1 MGKSWRRPR
10 ADATN
15 GLRRPAGPALP
26 GAWPIVPAPIIPI
39 LIVAGLAG
47 CAHQD
52 VVDTPVSWWHQLQG
66 GAIAEQRPPP
76 PGVNDPYPAIGTT
89 PAHAPPMAS
98 VELRRSVTASL
109 LRQRNLTTRL
119 DAADPI
125 PDPVATPAAGKP
137 PGATAAPSPASPASP
152 ASGSPASGSPASGSP
167 ASGSSA
173 SLDAAEAPSAKPGPV
188 AQDQDSEPELAMPA
202 LQLQPADASGVAVV
216 LPAIPGAP
224 PIPPRLPGLRVQPG
238 MPAADHPPPDYA
250 VAPVLGTQ
258 VAFAA
263 GTDTMLSGQAGV
275 LHAIAARRGAGGILV
290 RGYGGA
296 AAADADTQAQAL
308 SVAALRARTVAE
320 ALQAEG
326 VPAGAI
332 LLRAEAF
339 GRGASVSLVQ

>member
-1 MGKSWRRPR
+1 MGTEMGNGGRRPR

-15 GLRRPAGPALP
+15 GRRRPAAL
-26 GAWPIVPAPIIPI
+26 ASLVAISII
-39 LIVAGLAG
+39 LAVAG

-52 VVDTPVSWWHQLQG
+52 VVDTPVGWWHQLQG

-125 PDPVATPAAGKP
+125 PDAVATPPRAKP
-137 PGATAAPSPASPASP
+137 PGATAIPSPASPGSTAPASP
-152 ASGSPASGSPASGSP
+152 APAGSAA
-167 ASGSSA
+167 
-173 SLDAAEAPSAKPGPV
+173 LDAAQAPAARPGAAAP
-188 AQDQDSEPELAMPA
+188 DRDSEPELAMPA
-202 LQLQPADASGVAVV
+202 LQLPPADASGVAVV

-224 PIPPRLPGLRVQPG
+224 PVPPRLPGLSTQPG

-250 VAPVLGTQ
+250 VAPAAGTQ

-263 GTDTMLSGQAGV
+263 GTDTMLSGQAGA
-275 LHAIAARRGAGGILV
+275 LHAIAVRRGTGGILV

-296 AAADADTQAQAL
+296 AATDADTQAQAL

-326 VPAGAI
+326 VPARAI